1 MRKLRLRE
9 GQHLGPGHIVKKQ
22 SQDAKSRLLQA
33 APEVLGPQAGCWGN
47 RLKALWHHGPGA
59 QVRYEKKKKDSEHET
74 ANPESLW

>member
-22 SQDAKSRLLQA
+22 SQDAKSRLLQ